1 MRSETRRSTG
11 LWRSRISSALIGF
24 AAYLIL
30 PFAAPDPLGS
40 TSSILVLGVILGLM
54 VGLGTRLPLPE
65 AMFLAAG
72 AALGVMTHYLITGLA
87 PSAAI
92 AFGVLI
98 GGEIAGL
105 LLLWHRMGLRGLT
118 SPWDVV
124 RLAAVALPVS
134 AAFAALGTWISLVSD
149 LLVGAPIETI
159 SGAFFDDAFGL
170 LVIAPAV
177 MTLRPPS
184 AWPRRHA
191 FEFACALALSLGMAL
206 YIFVL
211 VDPWTPGFLGW
222 PYLVALGPI
231 WAAVRLG
238 VAAAAPIV
246 AVTFW
251 LVTLSTW
258 EGSGAFSRAGQDPLD
273 RLAAVELF
281 VIVMAVVVLFLA
293 TLRDSR
299 LRALER
305 VEDGAKLTRELIDG
319 SQAVV
324 FAKDYAATPESA
336 GEYVL
341 ANQRWCE
348 VLGLDRDRAIGHT
361 DLELFEVSQAQQFRL
376 NDAAVLDSGEVVTG
390 LEHALAPD
398 GQVVTYATSKFPLR
412 DSHGRIWGVGGVA
425 SDITDLSRAQAEAE
439 RSTALLTAV
448 FDRSPTPAVR
458 VAVTGD
464 QPPVIVEANQAWVRL
479 IGGVP
484 GSSVLARVHPDD
496 VLAVQRLID
505 RATRDHPTSM
515 FMPTREAVRL
525 VSVDGPTVWALASA
539 AGLGTAD
546 DPALLAQR
554 EAAELV
560 MQFEDVTAQRAAE
573 EALSHHIVV
582 DPVTGLPNRAA
593 VRDLAEASVARLAR
607 FGGVVTVL
615 LADVDR
621 FKDLNDSMGHAVGDD
636 FLAEVGRRIGHAV
649 RPADVV
655 ARLAADE
662 FAVLAE
668 GLSDHDSL
676 ELARTI
682 QGHVAMPWH
691 EGGRDFHPLI
701 CVGVARADQADIG
714 ADELLRRADLAM
726 HAAKAAGPG
735 TIAPYDPADDHAL
748 RETLALQQRVR
759 AAIEVDGLIV
769 HYQPIV
775 DLVVGSVTGLEALV
789 RLRDEDGGLIPPESF
804 IAVAQSHGLID
815 ALGDRVLV
823 RALRDLKD
831 LSAQGFAGTV
841 AINVSPLQV
850 RAGFAESVLQRVAE
864 EGADPRRIIVEVTE
878 SALLRDPVTTDRELT
893 VLGRAG
899 IGVALD
905 DFGTGY
911 SSLSWL
917 TRLPVTSIKVDRG
930 FTADV
935 GVDVRK
941 TAIVRAVIDVA
952 HEVGMSVVA
961 EGVETEAQRRRLL
974 ALQCDRGQGFL
985 FGRPVPRDEVEWSV
999 AEEIE

>member
-1 MRSETRRSTG
+1 MGSEAG
-11 LWRSRISSALIGF
+11 GPVGGGRSRILVVAVGF

-30 PFAAPDPLGS
+30 PFAAPEPFGT
-40 TSSILVLGVILGLM
+40 TSSVLVLGVVLGLV
-54 VGLGTRLPLPE
+54 VGLGTRLPAVQAPYLGS
-65 AMFLAAG
+65 G
-72 AALGVMTHYLITGLA
+72 AAVGVAVHALVVGLGPG
-87 PSAAI
+87 AAI
-92 AFGVLI
+92 AFGLLI
-98 GGEIAGL
+98 GVEIIGVL
-105 LLLWHRMGLRGLT
+105 LMWHRIGLRGLS

-134 AAFAALGTWISLVSD
+134 AAFAALGTWITQLSGQLGGDPV
-149 LLVGAPIETI
+149 ETFN
-159 SGAFFDDAFGL
+159 GAFFDDAFGL

-184 AWPRRHA
+184 TWPRRHA
-191 FEFACALALSLGMAL
+191 VEFACATVLSLTTAV

-211 VDPWTPGFLGW
+211 VDPLAPGFLGW

-238 VAAAAPIV
+238 VSAAAPLV

-251 LVTLSTW
+251 LVTLATW
-258 EGSGAFSRAGQDPLD
+258 EGSGAFARAGDNALD

-281 VIVMAVVVLFLA
+281 VVVTAVVVLFLA
-293 TLRDSR
+293 TLRDAR
-299 LRALER
+299 LHALEQVQEAAR
-305 VEDGAKLTRELIDG
+305 LTREIIDG
-319 SQAVV
+319 SDAVV
-324 FAKDYAATPESA
+324 FAKDYAGTPESS

-341 ANQRWCE
+341 ANRRWAE
-348 VLGLDRDRAIGHT
+348 VVGLNRDAALGHADA
-361 DLELFEVSQAQQFRL
+361 ELFEPDQAAQFRL
-376 NDAAVLDSGEVVTG
+376 HDADVLTSGEAFNG
-390 LEHALAPD
+390 SEHARAPD
-398 GQVVTYATSKFPLR
+398 GRIVTYATSKFPLR
-412 DSHGRIWGVGGVA
+412 DASGRIWGVGGIA
-425 SDITDLSRAQAEAE
+425 SDITELSAARAEAE
-439 RSTALLTAV
+439 RSSALLAAV

-458 VAVTGD
+458 IAVTGD
-464 QPPVIVEANQAWVRL
+464 HPPVIVEANQAWVRL

-484 GSSVLARVHPDD
+484 GSSLLARVHPDD

-505 RATRDHPTSM
+505 RVMTDHPTSM

-546 DPALLAQR
+546 DPTLLDHRVAVG
-554 EAAELV
+554 LV

-573 EALSHHIVV
+573 EALSHQTVV
-582 DPVTGLPNRAA
+582 DSVTGLPNRAA
-593 VRDLAEASVARLAR
+593 IRDLAEASVARLAR
-607 FGGVVTVL
+607 FGGAVTVL

-621 FKDLNDSMGHAVGDD
+621 FKDLNDSMGHAVGDA
-636 FLAEVGRRIGHAV
+636 FLAEVGRRIVHAV
-649 RPADVV
+649 RPGDVV

-668 GLSDHDSL
+668 GLSEHDSL
-676 ELARTI
+676 ALARSI
-682 QGHVAMPWH
+682 QGDVAMPWR

-701 CVGVARADQADIG
+701 CVGVARADQADVG

-726 HAAKAAGPG
+726 HGAKAAGPG
-735 TIAPYDPADDHAL
+735 TVAAYDPADDYAL
-748 RETLALQQRVR
+748 REALALQQRVR
-759 AAIEVDGLIV
+759 AAIDADGLIV

-789 RLRDEDGGLIPPESF
+789 RLRDDDGGPIPPESF

-823 RALRDLKD
+823 RALRDLRE
-831 LSAQGFAGTV
+831 LSAHGFAGTV
-841 AINVSPLQV
+841 SINVSPVQV
-850 RAGFAESVLQRVAE
+850 RAGFAESVLHRVAE
-864 EGADPRRIIVEVTE
+864 EGADPGRIVVEVTE
-878 SALLRDPVTTDRELT
+878 SALLRDPATTDRELT

-930 FTADV
+930 FTAEV

-952 HEVGMSVVA
+952 HEVGMTVVA

-999 AEEIE
+999 AEEVK